1 MAERSF
7 KKEVEKLR
15 AGAGEVFAGEGIL
28 AVTKALLQSG
38 VSYVAG
44 YQGSPISHLMDVLA
58 DASDIMEEL
67 GVHFE
72 SSASEATAAATLAA
86 SVNYPLRG
94 AITFKATAGTN
105 VASDPL
111 SNLASGGVTGGA
123 LIIVGEDYG
132 EGSSIMQ
139 ERSHAFAMKSQMWL
153 LDPRPNL
160 PSIVHAVEKSFE
172 LSEASNTPV
181 MLQMRIRACHMHG
194 HFIARDNVRPS
205 FTLAD
210 AMNNPSRDISRIV
223 LPPASFVHEDEK
235 INKRWPAAV
244 EFIRRERLNEFF
256 GDPDTDY
263 GLVIQGGMYN
273 TVIRALQLL
282 GMADVEGN
290 TEVPLYV
297 MNVAYPL
304 IDEELRAFC
313 QGKEAVL
320 MVEEGQPEFIE
331 QEVNTSLRRV
341 DMQTRVH
348 GKDLLPRVGDY
359 TTTVVLKALVRF
371 FDRYRPELDVRE
383 RLPESVRAALAP
395 RPLNIPVRVASGAAA
410 AAAPATAPAP
420 AVTVP
425 AVVPAPAAVEVLDP
439 VMDVHARPPSFC
451 TGCPER
457 PIFTAMKLVQREIGE
472 HHISCDIGCHLFAIL
487 PPFSLGATTMGY
499 GLGWAGAAAFNT
511 TATTRRTISVMGDG
525 GFWHNGLTSGVGN
538 AVFNKNDNVLVI
550 IDNGYSAA
558 TGGQDI
564 LSSKAENAH
573 RITNLPIEKAVR
585 GVGVE
590 WVRTIT
596 NTYGIADM
604 RDTLREALTTKVS
617 GPKVIIAQSECMLNK
632 QRRIKPLMRKL
643 ASEGK
648 RVVRERF
655 GVDSDTCTGDHSCIR
670 LSGCPSLSVKDNPD
684 PLRRDP
690 VATVLDSCVGC
701 GVCGEVA
708 HAAVLC
714 PSFYR
719 AQIISNP
726 TRLDRLSK
734 RVASAVIGFLQRR
747 IAIRELSHA

>member
-7 KKEVEKLR
+7 KKEVQKLR
-15 AGAGEVFAGEGIL
+15 AGEGEVFAGEGIL

-38 VSYVAG
+38 VSYIAG
-44 YQGSPISHLMDVLA
+44 YQGAPISHLMDVLA
-58 DASDIMEEL
+58 DANDILEEL
-67 GVHFE
+67 GIRFE
-72 SSASEATAAATLAA
+72 NSASEATAAATLAA

-139 ERSHAFAMKSQMWL
+139 ERSHAFAMKSQIWM

-160 PSIVHAVEKSFE
+160 PSIVRAVEKSFE

-181 MLQMRIRACHMHG
+181 MLQLRIRACHMHG
-194 HFIARDNVRPS
+194 HFISSDNVRPA
-205 FTLAD
+205 FGLAD
-210 AMNNPSRDISRIV
+210 AMENPSRDVSRIV

-235 INKRWPAAV
+235 INKRWPAAI
-244 EFIRRERLNEFF
+244 EFIKREKLNEFF
-256 GDPDTDY
+256 GDANADH
-263 GLVIQGGMYN
+263 GLVLQGGMYN

-282 GMADVEGN
+282 GMADVDGN
-290 TEVPLYV
+290 TDVPLYV

-304 IDEELRAFC
+304 VDDELRGFC
-313 QGKEAVL
+313 QGKQAVL
-320 MVEEGQPEFIE
+320 MIEEGQPEFVE

-348 GKDLLPRVGDY
+348 GKDFFPRAGEY

-371 FDRYRPELDVRE
+371 FDRYQPALKVAD
-383 RLPESVRAALAP
+383 RLPEGIRATLAP
-395 RPLNIPVRVASGAAA
+395 RPLPIPVRAATA
-410 AAAPATAPAP
+410 AEMAAPAP
-420 AVTVP
+420 A
-425 AVVPAPAAVEVLDP
+425 PAPPPAPEVHP
-439 VMDVHARPPSFC
+439 RPPGFC

-457 PIFTAMKLVQREIGE
+457 PVFSALKLVQKELGE
-472 HHISCDIGCHLFAIL
+472 HHISCDIGCHLFSIL
-487 PPFSLGATTMGY
+487 PPFNLGATTMGY
-499 GLGWAGAAAFNT
+499 GLGSAGAAAFSSKET
-511 TATTRRTISVMGDG
+511 SRRTVSIMGDG

-550 IDNGYSAA
+550 LDNGYSAA
-558 TGGQDI
+558 TGGQDV
-564 LSSKAENAH
+564 LSSKAENPI
-573 RITNLPIEKAVR
+573 RVTNMSIEKAVR

-596 NTYGIADM
+596 NTYGISKM
-604 RDTLREALTTKVS
+604 RDTLREALTTTVR

-632 QRRIKPLMRKL
+632 QRRIKPLIRKL
-643 ASEGK
+643 IGEGK
-648 RVVRERF
+648 RVVRERY

-670 LSGCPSLSVKDNPD
+670 LSGCPSLSIKDNPD

-690 VATVLDSCVGC
+690 VATVLNSCVGC
-701 GVCGEVA
+701 GVCGEAA

-719 AQIISNP
+719 AEIISNP
-726 TRLDRLSK
+726 SGRDKLGVRI
-734 RVASAVIGFLQRR
+734 ASAVIGFLQRR
-747 IAIRELSHA
+747 LAAREVQYA